1 MLGDDQPDPAC
12 ASASDSW
19 INASKSCETTGSS
32 VAESAM
38 IASVR
43 TGGTATSTAS
53 EGVMR

>member
-1 MLGDDQPDPAC
+1 MLGDDHPDPAC